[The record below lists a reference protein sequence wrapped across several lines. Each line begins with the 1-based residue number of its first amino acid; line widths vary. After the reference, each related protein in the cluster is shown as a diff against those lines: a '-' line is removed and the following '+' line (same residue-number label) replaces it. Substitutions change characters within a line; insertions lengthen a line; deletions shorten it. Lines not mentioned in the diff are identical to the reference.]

1 MTATRGE
8 SEKVHFHS
16 PPADIPGLRNAA
28 GATTDSYMTPAPAA
42 PPATNSPLVP
52 FMERLSPV
60 LNLQPVALN
69 APRQWGVIVVL
80 AAWVLVV
87 SSGSQ
92 AGVGAAASLV
102 VAGLLRLLIFQR
114 INRGAMSQR
123 GGMALANLGFLV
135 AVSATGLV
143 GATLVSPVVLVLPA
157 LVWTLSA
164 TGPKPWMVNLG
175 TRGAVVVAAG
185 LAALSASRFAE
196 NPTPVSS
203 SVVMGAT
210 LVVATLVAG
219 WHGRQAGPRLLQT
232 TLEDARPADS
242 TSIANPMDAVRV
254 EIASQGDPAGIAQ
267 AAANAI
273 NRQLRPSY
281 IAIVERVPEGHMF
294 VALSEMVNDPSL
306 SGLGRRL
313 AGMTDS
319 ALSKGSALWMLDDA
333 DDTFTVTCRRMG
345 IQAALIVP
353 LEHLSHRIG
362 AIQIAWTDALG
373 PATLADALSFS
384 SELARLVTPDL
395 AIAQFSSEI
404 ERGYFD
410 AIASLAARVDDR
422 DAFTRGHSRR
432 VAKHALTIAEVLNL
446 DDDQQRKLLYAAEL
460 HDIGRIGVSEGILSK
475 PGALTADEW
484 AQVRTYPRI
493 SADIVE
499 PLSFFTDVREVV
511 LHQNERWD
519 GAGYPDKLS
528 GMEIPLLARILA
540 VADAFDAM
548 TSTRAYRSAM
558 SPQMALTELWKAR
571 GAKYDPEVVEA
582 FVMHG
587 SVRSKVA

>member
-8 SEKVHFHS
+8 SDQVHFHS
-16 PPADIPGLRNAA
+16 PPADIAGRRNEAEVTIDPNIMA
-28 GATTDSYMTPAPAA
+28 
-42 PPATNSPLVP
+42 ATNSPPMLS
-52 FMERLSPV
+52 MERLS
-60 LNLQPVALN
+60 LQPLALN
-69 APRQWGVIVVL
+69 ALWQWGVIVAL
-80 AAWVLVV
+80 AAWVLMV

-92 AGVGAAASLV
+92 AGMGAAALLV
-102 VAGLLRLLIFQR
+102 VAGLLNLLISQR
-114 INRGAMSQR
+114 VNHGAVTQR
-123 GGMALANLGFLV
+123 GGMAVAILGFLV
-135 AVSATGLV
+135 AMSATGLV
-143 GATLVSPVVLVLPA
+143 GATLVSPVVLLLPA
-157 LVWTLSA
+157 LVWTLAA
-164 TGPKPWMVNLG
+164 TAPKPWMVNLG
-175 TRGAVVVAAG
+175 IRGGVVTAAG
-185 LAALSASRFAE
+185 IAALSASRFADT
-196 NPTPVSS
+196 PTPVSGTA
-203 SVVMGAT
+203 VMGVT
-210 LVVATLVAG
+210 LVVVTFAAG
-219 WHGRQAGPRLLQT
+219 WHGRHVGSRLLKST
-232 TLEDARPADS
+232 VGDTWPADS
-242 TSIANPMDAVRV
+242 MSTVNPIDAARL
-254 EIASQGDPAGIAQ
+254 EIASQSDPAGIAQ
-267 AAANAI
+267 TAANAI
-273 NRQLRPSY
+273 DRQLRPSY
-281 IAIVERVPEGHMF
+281 IAIVEQVPEEHVF
-294 VALSEMVNDPSL
+294 VALAEIINDPSL

-313 AGMTDS
+313 TGITDS
-319 ALSKGSALWMLDDA
+319 AITKGSALWMLGDV
-333 DDTFTVTCRRMG
+333 DDTFTATCRRMG

-362 AIQIAWTDALG
+362 AIQIAWTGALG
-373 PATLADALSFS
+373 PAALAGALSFS

-432 VAKHALTIAEVLNL
+432 VARHALTIAEVLNL
-446 DDDQQRKLLYAAEL
+446 NDDQQRKLLYAAEL
-460 HDIGRIGVSEGILSK
+460 HDIGRIGVSENILSK
-475 PGALTADEW
+475 PGTLTAGEW
-484 AQVRTYPRI
+484 DQVRTYPRI

-528 GMEIPLLARILA
+528 GTEIPLLARILA

-548 TSTRAYRSAM
+548 TSTRAYRSAL

-571 GAKYDPEVVEA
+571 GTKYDPEIVEA

>member
-1 MTATRGE
+1 
-8 SEKVHFHS
+8 
-16 PPADIPGLRNAA
+16 
-28 GATTDSYMTPAPAA
+28 
-42 PPATNSPLVP
+42 
-52 FMERLSPV
+52 
-60 LNLQPVALN
+60 
-69 APRQWGVIVVL
+69 
-80 AAWVLVV
+80 
-87 SSGSQ
+87 
-92 AGVGAAASLV
+92 
-102 VAGLLRLLIFQR
+102 
-114 INRGAMSQR
+114 
-123 GGMALANLGFLV
+123 
-135 AVSATGLV
+135 
-143 GATLVSPVVLVLPA
+143 
-157 LVWTLSA
+157 
-164 TGPKPWMVNLG
+164 
-175 TRGAVVVAAG
+175 
-185 LAALSASRFAE
+185 
-196 NPTPVSS
+196 
-203 SVVMGAT
+203 
-210 LVVATLVAG
+210 
-219 WHGRQAGPRLLQT
+219 
-232 TLEDARPADS
+232 
-242 TSIANPMDAVRV
+242 
-254 EIASQGDPAGIAQ
+254 
-267 AAANAI
+267 
-273 NRQLRPSY
+273 
-281 IAIVERVPEGHMF
+281 MF
-294 VALSEMVNDPSL
+294 VALSEVVNESSL

-319 ALSKGSALWMLDDA
+319 VLSKGSALWMLDDA

-460 HDIGRIGVSEGILSK
+460 HDIGRIGVSEDILSK

-484 AQVRTYPRI
+484 AQVRSYPRI

-519 GAGYPDKLS
+519 GTGYPDKLS

-587 SVRSKVA
+587 SARSKVA